1 MAVVFKPGQD
11 LLVASLKF
19 EDGLVA
25 KFYLAEEVVGAGVD
39 DPDVASGE
47 TDEDQSGFEGSETV
61 ADAGDEGGVQEADC
75 FVHGF
80 LGAVGVGF
88 GVDPDFLW
96 AFLVFELE
104 VVDFPE
110 DIVVLRSSHKLQI
123 LQTQIPSRFLNHKG
137 HLRPT
142 QTLRILL

>member
-1 MAVVFKPGQD
+1 MAVIFKPGQN
-11 LLVASLKF
+11 LLVTSLKF
-19 EDGLVA
+19 EDRLIA
-25 KFYLAEEVVGAGVD
+25 EFDLAEKVVGAGVD
-39 DPDVASGE
+39 DPDVTSGE

-61 ADAGDEGGVQEADC
+61 ADARDEGGVQEADC

-80 LGAVGVGF
+80 LRAVGVGL
-88 GVDPDFLW
+88 GVDPYFFG

-123 LQTQIPSRFLNHKG
+123 LQTQIPPRLLNHKG
-137 HLRPT
+137 HL
-142 QTLRILL
+142 